1 MKNKLYMQLIFIV
14 SLVATLGSLY
24 FSEIREYVP
33 CEFCWYQRILM
44 YPLVIISLIATI
56 KDDYGARLYI
66 RVMSI
71 IGFLIGLYHYGLQK
85 FDFLKDNLNACSDG
99 SCAGVFINW
108 FGFVTIP
115 FLSLTA
121 FFIIIVLTFLIKKG
135 NKNE

>member
-24 FSEIREYVP
+24 FSEIREYIP

-56 KDDYGARLYI
+56 KDDFNARLYI

-99 SCAGVFINW
+99 SCASVFINW

-115 FLSLTA
+115 FLSLTT

>member
-1 MKNKLYMQLIFIV
+1 MQLIFIV

-24 FSEIREYVP
+24 FSEIRDYTP

-44 YPLVIISLIATI
+44 YPIIIISFISNV
-56 KDDYGARLYI
+56 KDDCNARLYI
-66 RVMSI
+66 RIMAI

-85 FDFLKDNLNACSDG
+85 LDFLKENLNACTDG
-99 SCAGVFINW
+99 TCAGIFINW

-121 FFIIIVLTFLIKKG
+121 FFIIIVLSILIKKG
-135 NKNE
+135 NQNE